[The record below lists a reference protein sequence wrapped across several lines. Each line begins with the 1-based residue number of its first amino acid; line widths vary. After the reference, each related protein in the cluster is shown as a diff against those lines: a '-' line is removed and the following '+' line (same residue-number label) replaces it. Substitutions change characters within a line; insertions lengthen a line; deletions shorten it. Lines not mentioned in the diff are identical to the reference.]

1 MKVALT
7 PIVIE
12 KDGSDER
19 SFDIYSRLLRDRI
32 IFIGEPIESN
42 MASSIIAQLLFLEA
56 EDSSKD
62 ICIYINSPGGDVT
75 SGLAIYD
82 TMQFIKPQVQTVCV
96 GMAASMAAVL
106 LLAGEK
112 GKRFALPNSEIMI
125 HQPMGGASGQAS
137 EIKIAAEH
145 IIKTRDKL
153 NRLISK
159 HTTKNLSTIEED
171 TDRDKYMTANEALD
185 YGIIDSVLKS
195 RDEE

>member
-1 MKVALT
+1 MALT

-12 KDGSDER
+12 KDGSGER

-62 ICIYINSPGGDVT
+62 VCLYINSRGGDVT

>member
-1 MKVALT
+1 MALT

-12 KDGSDER
+12 KDGSGER

-171 TDRDKYMTANEALD
+171 TDRDKYMTASEALD

>member
-1 MKVALT
+1 MALT

-12 KDGSDER
+12 KDGSGER

-195 RDEE
+195 RDQE

>member
-1 MKVALT
+1 MTLT

-12 KDGSDER
+12 KDGSGER

>member
-1 MKVALT
+1 MALT

-12 KDGSDER
+12 KDGSGER

-159 HTTKNLSTIEED
+159 HTTKNLFTIEED

>member
-1 MKVALT
+1 MALT

-12 KDGSDER
+12 KDGSGER

-96 GMAASMAAVL
+96 GVAASMAAVL

>member
-1 MKVALT
+1 MALT

-12 KDGSDER
+12 KDGSGER

-32 IFIGEPIESN
+32 IFIGEPIES
-42 MASSIIAQLLFLEA
+42 
-56 EDSSKD
+56 
-62 ICIYINSPGGDVT
+62 IYINSPGGDVT

>member
-1 MKVALT
+1 MALT

-12 KDGSDER
+12 KDGSGER

-106 LLAGEK
+106 LLASEK

>member
-1 MKVALT
+1 MALT

-12 KDGSDER
+12 KDGSGER
-19 SFDIYSRLLRDRI
+19 AFDIYSRLLRDRI
-32 IFIGEPIESN
+32 IGIGEPIESN

>member
-1 MKVALT
+1 MALT

-12 KDGSDER
+12 KDGSGER

-96 GMAASMAAVL
+96 GMAASMA
-106 LLAGEK
+106 AGEK

>member
-1 MKVALT
+1 MALT

-12 KDGSDER
+12 KDGSGER

-112 GKRFALPNSEIMI
+112 GKRFALPHARVMI
-125 HQPMGGASGQAS
+125 HQPLGGVQGQAS
-137 EIKIAAEH
+137 EIEIHAREILRMREELNGILAA
-145 IIKTRDKL
+145 RSGQD
-153 NRLISK
+153 
-159 HTTKNLSTIEED
+159 IEVVARD
-171 TDRDKYMTANEALD
+171 TDRDNFMSAQDAVE
-185 YGIIDSVLKS
+185 YGLIDEVLT
-195 RDEE
+195 RDTLESK

>member
-1 MKVALT
+1 MALT

-12 KDGSDER
+12 KDGSGER

>member
-1 MKVALT
+1 MALT

-12 KDGSDER
+12 KDGSGER

-82 TMQFIKPQVQTVCV
+82 TMKFIKPQVQTVCV

>member
-1 MKVALT
+1 MALT

-12 KDGSDER
+12 KDGSGER

-82 TMQFIKPQVQTVCV
+82 TMQFVKPQVQTVCV

>member
-1 MKVALT
+1 MALS

-12 KDGSDER
+12 KDGSGER

>member
-1 MKVALT
+1 MALT

-12 KDGSDER
+12 KDGSGER

-56 EDSSKD
+56 EDSLKD

>member
-1 MKVALT
+1 MALT

-12 KDGSDER
+12 KDGSGER
-19 SFDIYSRLLRDRI
+19 SFDIYSRLFRDRI

>member
-1 MKVALT
+1 MALT

-12 KDGSDER
+12 KDGSGER

-82 TMQFIKPQVQTVCV
+82 TMQFIKPQVQTVFTTIIGINSNLKTV
-96 GMAASMAAVL
+96 NL
-106 LLAGEK
+106 
-112 GKRFALPNSEIMI
+112 FAIFT
-125 HQPMGGASGQAS
+125 Q
-137 EIKIAAEH
+137 
-145 IIKTRDKL
+145 
-153 NRLISK
+153 
-159 HTTKNLSTIEED
+159 
-171 TDRDKYMTANEALD
+171 
-185 YGIIDSVLKS
+185 
-195 RDEE
+195 

>member
-1 MKVALT
+1 MALT

-12 KDGSDER
+12 KDGSGER

-32 IFIGEPIESN
+32 IFIGEPIESS

>member
-1 MKVALT
+1 MALT

-12 KDGSDER
+12 KDGSGER

-145 IIKTRDKL
+145 IIKTREKL

>member
-1 MKVALT
+1 MALT

-12 KDGSDER
+12 KDGSGER

-145 IIKTRDKL
+145 IIKTRDK
-153 NRLISK
+153 
-159 HTTKNLSTIEED
+159 
-171 TDRDKYMTANEALD
+171 YMTANEALD

>member
-1 MKVALT
+1 MALT

-12 KDGSDER
+12 KDGSGER

-171 TDRDKYMTANEALD
+171 TDRDKYMTANEAFD

>member
-1 MKVALT
+1 MALT
-7 PIVIE
+7 PIAIE
-12 KDGSDER
+12 KDGSGER

>member
-1 MKVALT
+1 
-7 PIVIE
+7 
-12 KDGSDER
+12 
-19 SFDIYSRLLRDRI
+19 
-32 IFIGEPIESN
+32 

>member
-1 MKVALT
+1 MALT

-12 KDGSDER
+12 KDGSGER

-185 YGIIDSVLKS
+185 YGIIDSVLNS

>member
-1 MKVALT
+1 VALT

-12 KDGSDER
+12 KDGSGER

>member
-1 MKVALT
+1 MALT

-12 KDGSDER
+12 KDGSGER

-106 LLAGEK
+106 LLAGKK

>member
-1 MKVALT
+1 MALT

-12 KDGSDER
+12 KDGSGER

-195 RDEE
+195 RDKE

>member
-1 MKVALT
+1 MALT

-12 KDGSDER
+12 KDGSGER

-159 HTTKNLSTIEED
+159 HTTTNLSTIQED

>member
-12 KDGSDER
+12 KDGSGER